1 MQDGIHEL
9 TVSHNLMFFGKL
21 RVNKRSSII
30 GIDTVGGITT
40 TGGTTTTVEF
50 GTSLLLLDYNEFG
63 LLLMESDAYWI
74 GLQRI

>member
-30 GIDTVGGITT
+30 GIDTVGG
-40 TGGTTTTVEF
+40 TTTTVEF

-74 GLQRI
+74 DLQRI